1 MARRIELEV
10 DYDNSNAL
18 GFYTNFDN
26 YGAILYYAYT
36 VNKVLALEL
45 YKAMVSE
52 YYYKLETNMPLEGL
66 TEEDSNVYLPL
77 NDLPHV
83 ITFINDQVL
92 PSLQPLPLDLDL
104 ITIWNIGNSLDAF
117 LMNQGSFFE
126 HFSIDNIEQDGYT
139 VQYFIHVFNKLN
151 AFFQEVV
158 NQNVIYKVSIV

>member
-10 DYDNSNAL
+10 DYDNSDAP

-26 YGAILYYAYT
+26 YGVILYYAYS
-36 VNKVLALEL
+36 VNKVLAFEL

-52 YYYKLETNMPLEGL
+52 YYYKLETGMPLEGL
-66 TEEDSNVYLPL
+66 TDEDSNVYLPL
-77 NDLPHV
+77 KDLPQV

-92 PSLQPLPLDLDL
+92 PSLQPLPLELDL
-104 ITIWNIGNSLDAF
+104 ITTWNIGNSLDAF

-126 HFSIDNIEQDGYT
+126 YFSIDDIDHDGYT
-139 VQYFIHVFNKLN
+139 VKYFIGTFKQLN

-158 NQNVIYKVSIV
+158 DQNVIYKVSIV